1 MNWKMDLKNRS
12 SVRHRNTKR
21 KEIRLGLEDREQT
34 FSLEH
39 QSECR
44 ASDGDHAIFEKKKKS
59 GNLPELKSKEA
70 HSLHPPPGK
79 NNIQQKRA
87 AKIKRKPHLNIS

>member
-1 MNWKMDLKNRS
+1 M
-12 SVRHRNTKR
+12 
-21 KEIRLGLEDREQT
+21 GLQDKEQT

-44 ASDGDHAIFEKKKKS
+44 VSDGNHAIFEKKKKKS

-70 HSLHPPPGK
+70 HSLPPPPDK
-79 NNIQQKRA
+79 NKTQQKRA
-87 AKIKRKPHLNIS
+87 AKIKRNHLNTSQ